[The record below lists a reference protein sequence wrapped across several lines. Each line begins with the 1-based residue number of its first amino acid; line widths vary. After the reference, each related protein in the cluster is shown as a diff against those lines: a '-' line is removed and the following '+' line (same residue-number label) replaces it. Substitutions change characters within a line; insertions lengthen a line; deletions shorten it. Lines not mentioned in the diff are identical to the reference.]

1 MKQREKDLGEL
12 NIRERWST
20 LDGYF
25 EILEKKG
32 LAFNFATLVGHGNLR
47 ACIAGYEDKRLTAS
61 DKKKMR
67 ILLRGSLREGAIGI
81 STGLIYPPGIYS
93 DTEELVDLARCCKK
107 LIYTS
112 HMRSEGD
119 KLIESVEEIIRIGK
133 EAGIKVHIS
142 HIKTSGEK
150 NWHKIG
156 NAISMIEDARKN
168 GARITCDRYPYTAAS
183 TDLDTILPSWAYEG
197 GTEKELK
204 RLKSLKFQK
213 KMKKEI
219 LCEHPEKEYW
229 EGVIVASV
237 SSEKNRW
244 MEGKSIACI
253 AHYESSEPVDIL
265 FKILIEERLRVGAI
279 FSSMNEDNLRRFL
292 SLPYVMIGTD
302 SSSRCTSGPTCKG
315 KPHPRGFGSFPRF
328 LGRYVRDNGVISM
341 REAVHKITMFPAK
354 TFGIDKRGVIRKGA
368 FADLVIFDHGKIIDR
383 ATFDEPFLKP
393 EGICYVFVNG
403 KPAIWDGKPTGI
415 FAGRVLR
422 HGR

>member
-1 MKQREKDLGEL
+1 LKQREKDLGEL

-156 NAISMIEDARKN
+156 NAISMIEDAREN

-292 SLPYVMIGTD
+292 SLSYVMIGTD